1 MSGISDRQQ
10 EIARRRKRKKKLV
23 IIKRKLTKA
32 SPTDKLALATK
43 IRKMTPGCETIIE
56 TLQLEAGK

>member
-10 EIARRRKRKKKLV
+10 EIARRRKRKKKLEV
-23 IIKRKLTKA
+23 FKRKLVKA
-32 SPTDKLALATK
+32 SPTDKLAIAAK
-43 IRKMTPGCETIIE
+43 IRRMTPGCETIIE